1 MRTVFLWQETFSW
14 SQLWLLFRWL
24 LILPVPPW
32 QHSLS
37 ELWSG
42 VQVGVESPPHPTQP
56 VEMWNLNPHPSYY
69 LLFKVS
75 TLSFQWCFMSSQHM
89 ALPHILSVAQS
100 YRSYHWSMF
109 KATPSPDLHSDL
121 QHLASTGASKL
132 GHLALILQINPLKP
146 KFDQATEPYKNLQF
160 FHRT

>member
-1 MRTVFLWQETFSW
+1 MASLQMTPDSACPTLTAFSVRDVVRCPSRCGISSPLQHNLFKCET
-14 SQLWLLFRWL
+14 
-24 LILPVPPW
+24 LI
-32 QHSLS
+32 HI
-37 ELWSG
+37 
-42 VQVGVESPPHPTQP
+42 HPTIFFSSSALFP
-56 VEMWNLNPHPSYY
+56 FNGASCLPS
-69 LLFKVS
+69 
-75 TLSFQWCFMSSQHM
+75 HM

-109 KATPSPDLHSDL
+109 NATPSPDLHSEL
-121 QHLASTGASKL
+121 QHRASTCASKL